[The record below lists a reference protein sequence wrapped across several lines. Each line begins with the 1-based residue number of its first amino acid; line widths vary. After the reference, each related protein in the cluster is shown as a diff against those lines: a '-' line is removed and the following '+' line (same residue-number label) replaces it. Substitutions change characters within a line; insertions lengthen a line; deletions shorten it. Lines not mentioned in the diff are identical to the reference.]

1 MASLLHWLARPCSV
15 RRTLDGERGR
25 PCVSGPEYSVHARER
40 MRERRISE
48 AEVEDVL
55 TNHHTRYPDREG
67 NAVLIGHPGGRRIKV
82 VVRKDS
88 DPPFIITTAD

>member
-1 MASLLHWLARPCSV
+1 MVSLLLGLAQPCNV

-25 PCVSGPEYSVHARER
+25 PCVSGPEYSVHARKR

-48 AEVEDVL
+48 AEVENVL
-55 TNHHTRYPDREG
+55 ANHHTRYPDREG
-67 NAVLIGHPGGRRIKV
+67 NAVLIGHPSGRRIKV

-88 DPPFIITTAD
+88 DPPFVITTAD